1 MGMEIMP
8 KIGGAPVFSSALRFT
23 GNRSGQ
29 MSEKDIDAEMEKQL
43 EQQKKAEEELK
54 RRQQLKDEQKQK
66 EQELDMLEK
75 QLEASKKEAESMEDM
90 YKAFAKCL
98 KIASRISRGDIVPA
112 KDMKYL
118 AEHEPDLY
126 KQAILLR
133 MPNPKPKKHKSL
145 VDDEDEKTSETQGG
159 DASAESSGDGSEAV
173 MEAAPAEETG
183 SETKS
188 E

>member
-1 MGMEIMP
+1 MGTESITRISGASAYSYTP
-8 KIGGAPVFSSALRFT
+8 KIAGKQP
-23 GNRSGQ
+23 GQ
-29 MSEKDIDAEMEKQL
+29 VTEEEIDREIRKQQ
-43 EQQKKAEEELK
+43 EQQKKAAEELQRK
-54 RRQQLKDEQKQK
+54 QQQKQEQKER

-75 QLEASKKEAESMEDM
+75 QLEASKKEAEAMEDM

-145 VDDEDEKTSETQGG
+145 LDDEDENTDEIQGENSESESGG
-159 DASAESSGDGSEAV
+159 IEDIAAADGADSAENEDT
-173 MEAAPAEETG
+173 PADE
-183 SETKS
+183 
-188 E
+188 

>member
-1 MGMEIMP
+1 MGLESITRTGFTPTYRNPP
-8 KIGGAPVFSSALRFT
+8 KIAGKQL
-23 GNRSGQ
+23 GQ
-29 MSEKDIDAEMEKQL
+29 VSEEDIDREMEKQL
-43 EQQKKAEEELK
+43 EAQKKQEEELK
-54 RRQQLKDEQKQK
+54 RRQQLKEEQKQR

-75 QLEASKKEAESMEDM
+75 QLEASKKEAEAMEDM

-126 KQAILLR
+126 KQAIMLR

-145 VDDEDEKTSETQGG
+145 VDDEDEKSDQTQSA
-159 DASAESSGDGSEAV
+159 DSASESSGGETGFEVAAPEEGAEA
-173 MEAAPAEETG
+173 EAAEE
-183 SETKS
+183 
-188 E
+188 

>member
-1 MGMEIMP
+1 MGMENITRISSP
-8 KIGGAPVFSSALRFT
+8 TAYPNTRKAAGKQQDKLSGADADQQKIYEQQQKA
-23 GNRSGQ
+23 
-29 MSEKDIDAEMEKQL
+29 AEDLKRKQQEKQ
-43 EQQKKAEEELK
+43 
-54 RRQQLKDEQKQK
+54 EQKER

-75 QLEASKKEAESMEDM
+75 QLEASKKEAEAMEDM

-98 KIASRISRGDIVPA
+98 KIASRISRGDIVPP

-145 VDDEDEKTSETQGG
+145 IEDEDEKTGETQNGEIPE
-159 DASAESSGDGSEAV
+159 SSESSGSDIGISET
-173 MEAAPAEETG
+173 APAEDTEAET
-183 SETKS
+183 E
-188 E
+188 

>member
-1 MGMEIMP
+1 MGPESITRISSP
-8 KIGGAPVFSSALRFT
+8 APYTNTRKTA
-23 GNRSGQ
+23 GKPQDKQSGV
-29 MSEKDIDAEMEKQL
+29 DANQQKLYEQQQKAAEDLKRKQQEKQ
-43 EQQKKAEEELK
+43 
-54 RRQQLKDEQKQK
+54 EQKER

-75 QLEASKKEAESMEDM
+75 QLEASKKETEAMEDM

-98 KIASRISRGDIVPA
+98 KIAARISRGDIVPP

-145 VDDEDEKTSETQGG
+145 IDDEDEK
-159 DASAESSGDGSEAV
+159 SAEAQGESSESDGAEEIIPAEGAAGAESED
-173 MEAAPAEETG
+173 AAPEE
-183 SETKS
+183 
-188 E
+188 